1 MIKKEVNDLEKK
13 YAFYAVGR
21 KDVIEL
27 LKEQKI
33 ENIHVAE
40 FEQERGEDISSHGS
54 PEYETITALT
64 DIETGRKYIHKSF
77 DELGTNNI
85 NFCLWRI

>member
-40 FEQERGEDISSHGS
+40 LSRREEKIFLVMEVQNM
-54 PEYETITALT
+54 
-64 DIETGRKYIHKSF
+64 KQ
-77 DELGTNNI
+77 
-85 NFCLWRI
+85 